1 MIFSSSNCNC
11 IDCQKLTTI
20 IIGSNT
26 FTHSNTLRII
36 NNEKLATIDMGEGAF
51 GGVNA
56 VENTEFE
63 ISSIWIIDCVTVID
77 LPSIKLIEFRKNS
90 MNNFVEAHASSKW
103 FD

>member
-26 FTHSNTLRII
+26 FTLSNTLRII
-36 NNEKLATIDMGEGAF
+36 NNGKLATIDMGEGAF

-63 ISSIWIIDCVTVID
+63 ISSI
-77 LPSIKLIEFRKNS
+77 
-90 MNNFVEAHASSKW
+90 
-103 FD
+103 

>member
-1 MIFSSSNCNC
+1 MIFSNSNC

-20 IIGSNT
+20 IIGSKT

-63 ISSIWIIDCVTVID
+63 ISSIWIIDFVIIAD
-77 LPSIKLIEFRKNS
+77 LPSIKLLEFRKNS
-90 MNNFVEAHASSKW
+90 MTNFVEAHASSRW